1 MENNKDNI
9 NNTTK
14 DDSLMEIEEDK
25 KLKTEDVNQIKTVK
39 VSYLWKRG
47 DNFVCRNRIIK
58 TTEKNINIPILNTYD
73 GIKEILVQPRHIG
86 LDPFKNEDSLLIMS
100 EIFDPKGNRLS
111 NDKRSDLV
119 KLLNAKKLKIEE
131 NSPRFSFSIKVTI
144 KDEEKYV
151 VLENIAET
159 LTNVA
164 VKSRI
169 NINQYY
175 FENDNTIVIESELNN
190 CLNFLDELLLFEYV
204 LFRVSK
210 ILDFK
215 YKLNNQ
221 FSYKFLDNN
230 TTKENGISAL
240 NEYAKKL
247 ILMNVIIP
255 ETVERLKQGYL
266 IDNTFTFDQCL
277 YESFIKVFNSLYE

>member
-1 MENNKDNI
+1 MEENKEVNNNK
-9 NNTTK
+9 T
-14 DDSLMEIEEDK
+14 EEVK
-25 KLKTEDVNQIKTVK
+25 QMKTVK
-39 VSYLWKRG
+39 VSYLWKKG
-47 DNFVCRNRIIK
+47 NNFVCRNRIIK

-86 LDPFKNEDSLLIMS
+86 LDPFKNDDSLLIMS
-100 EIFDPKGNRLS
+100 EIFDAKGNRLS

-119 KLLNAKKLKIEE
+119 KLLNAKKSTIEA

-144 KDEEKYV
+144 QDEEKYV

-175 FENDNTIVIESELNN
+175 FENDNTIVLESELNN
-190 CLNFLDELLLFEYV
+190 CLDVLDEFLLFEYV

-221 FSYKFLDNN
+221 FSYKFLDVN
-230 TTKENGISAL
+230 TTKENGIEAL
-240 NEYAKKL
+240 QEYAKKL
-247 ILMNVIIP
+247 NQMNVIVP

-266 IDNTFTFDQCL
+266 IDNTFTLNECL
-277 YESFIKVFNSLYE
+277 YESFIKVINSLYE

>member
-1 MENNKDNI
+1 MEN
-9 NNTTK
+9 TK
-14 DDSLMEIEEDK
+14 DKVKENENEIENE
-25 KLKTEDVNQIKTVK
+25 TNQVNNQIKTIK
-39 VSYLWKRG
+39 VSYLWKKG
-47 DNFVCRNRIIK
+47 NNFICRNRIIK
-58 TTEKNINIPILNTYD
+58 SNEKNINIPILNTYD

-86 LDPFKNEDSLLIMS
+86 LDPFKNDDSLLIMS
-100 EIFDPKGNRLS
+100 EIFDAKGNRLS

-119 KLLNAKKLKIEE
+119 KLLNAKKSTIEA

-144 KDEEKYV
+144 LDQDKFV
-151 VLENIAET
+151 VLQNIAET

-175 FENDNTIVIESELNN
+175 FENDNTIIIENELNN
-190 CLNFLDELLLFEYV
+190 CLDCLDEFLLLEYI
-204 LFRVSK
+204 LFRTSK
-210 ILDFK
+210 ALEFS
-215 YKLNNQ
+215 YKINNQ

-230 TTKENGISAL
+230 TTKENGIEAL
-240 NEYAKKL
+240 QEYAKKL
-247 ILMNVIIP
+247 NQMNVIIP

-266 IDNTFTFDQCL
+266 IDNTFTLDQCL

>member
-1 MENNKDNI
+1 MEN
-9 NNTTK
+9 TK
-14 DDSLMEIEEDK
+14 DKVKENENEIENE
-25 KLKTEDVNQIKTVK
+25 TNQVNNQIKTIK
-39 VSYLWKRG
+39 VSYLWKKG
-47 DNFVCRNRIIK
+47 NNFICRNRIIK
-58 TTEKNINIPILNTYD
+58 SNEKNINIPILNTYD

-86 LDPFKNEDSLLIMS
+86 LDPFKNDDSLLIMS
-100 EIFDPKGNRLS
+100 EIFDAKGNRLS

-119 KLLNAKKLKIEE
+119 KLLNAKKSTIEA

-144 KDEEKYV
+144 LDQDKFV
-151 VLENIAET
+151 VLQNIAET

-175 FENDNTIVIESELNN
+175 FENDNTIIIENELNN
-190 CLNFLDELLLFEYV
+190 FIDCLDEFLLLEYI
-204 LFRVSK
+204 LFRTSK
-210 ILDFK
+210 ALEFS
-215 YKLNNQ
+215 YKINNQ

-230 TTKENGISAL
+230 TTKENGIEAL
-240 NEYAKKL
+240 QEYAKKL
-247 ILMNVIIP
+247 NQMNVIIP

-266 IDNTFTFDQCL
+266 IDNTFTLDQCL

>member
-1 MENNKDNI
+1 MEN
-9 NNTTK
+9 TK
-14 DDSLMEIEEDK
+14 DKVKENENE
-25 KLKTEDVNQIKTVK
+25 TNQVNNQIKTIK
-39 VSYLWKRG
+39 VSYLWKKG
-47 DNFVCRNRIIK
+47 NNFICRNRIIK
-58 TTEKNINIPILNTYD
+58 SNEKNINIPILNTYD

-86 LDPFKNEDSLLIMS
+86 LDPFKNDDSLLIMS
-100 EIFDPKGNRLS
+100 EIFDAKGNRLS

-119 KLLNAKKLKIEE
+119 KLLNAKKSTIEA

-144 KDEEKYV
+144 LDQDKFV
-151 VLENIAET
+151 VLQNIVET

-175 FENDNTIVIESELNN
+175 FENDNTIIIENELNN
-190 CLNFLDELLLFEYV
+190 CLDCLDEFLLLEYI
-204 LFRVSK
+204 LFRTSK
-210 ILDFK
+210 ALEFS
-215 YKLNNQ
+215 YKINNQ

-230 TTKENGISAL
+230 TTKENGIEAL
-240 NEYAKKL
+240 QEYAKKL
-247 ILMNVIIP
+247 NPMNVIIP

-266 IDNTFTFDQCL
+266 IDNTFTLDQCL

>member
-1 MENNKDNI
+1 M
-9 NNTTK
+9 
-14 DDSLMEIEEDK
+14 
-25 KLKTEDVNQIKTVK
+25 KTVK
-39 VSYLWKRG
+39 VSYLWKKG
-47 DNFVCRNRIIK
+47 NNFVCRNRIIK

-86 LDPFKNEDSLLIMS
+86 LDPFKNDDSLLIMS
-100 EIFDPKGNRLS
+100 EIFDAKGNRLS

-119 KLLNAKKLKIEE
+119 KLLNAKKSTVEA

-144 KDEEKYV
+144 QDEEKYV

-175 FENDNTIVIESELNN
+175 FESENTIVIESELNN
-190 CLNFLDELLLFEYV
+190 CLNFLDEFLLFEYV

-230 TTKENGISAL
+230 TTKENGIEPL

-247 ILMNVIIP
+247 NQMNVIIP

-266 IDNTFTFDQCL
+266 IDNTFTLDQCL

>member
-1 MENNKDNI
+1 MENNKEIKTDK
-9 NNTTK
+9 T
-14 DDSLMEIEEDK
+14 DDV
-25 KLKTEDVNQIKTVK
+25 KTDEPTQMKTVK
-39 VSYLWKRG
+39 VSYLWKKG
-47 DNFVCRNRIIK
+47 NNFVCRNRIIK

-86 LDPFKNEDSLLIMS
+86 LDPFKNDDSLLIMS
-100 EIFDPKGNRLS
+100 EIFDAKGNRLS

-119 KLLNAKKLKIEE
+119 KLLNAKKSTVEA

-144 KDEEKYV
+144 QDEEKYV

-175 FENDNTIVIESELNN
+175 FESENTIVIESELNN
-190 CLNFLDELLLFEYV
+190 CLNFLDEFLLFEYV

-230 TTKENGISAL
+230 TTKENGIEPL

-247 ILMNVIIP
+247 NQMNVIIP

-266 IDNTFTFDQCL
+266 IDNTFTLDQCL